1 MATVRGAL
9 GWDSFRDSSGQLRTG
24 QEVTNS
30 PGPLSPLPCRL
41 LLSLRSAGSSDFFF
55 KACFLSLKGQPLWN
69 LKEWGVPFEGLR
81 RSRGSPGRAL
91 GPAGVWTGASDSLP
105 PHAPQDPQKAVC
117 KVGFTEPTLRGPGC
131 RLVPQCGHLPKAGS
145 QAPLAPSPQ
154 AGSWPGIGVHECD
167 PRPPAA
173 PAAPGMSPRASA
185 AGGKFVI
192 SPEPPVT
199 SLQLGARWGP
209 AAAAYLGM
217 RRALRAR

>member
-1 MATVRGAL
+1 M
-9 GWDSFRDSSGQLRTG
+9 GQPQGLEWAAMDWAG
-24 QEVTNS
+24 GHQQPGS
-30 PGPLSPLPCRL
+30 PQPP
-41 LLSLRSAGSSDFFF
+41 SLRLATLIEECRQLYLIFLK
-55 KACFLSLKGQPLWN
+55 KAFFLSLKGQPLWN
-69 LKEWGVPFEGLR
+69 LKEWGVPLGALG

-91 GPAGVWTGASDSLP
+91 GPAGIWTGASGSLP
-105 PHAPQDPQKAVC
+105 PHAPQDPQKPIC
-117 KVGFTEPTLRGPGC
+117 KVGFTEPTLWGPGC
-131 RLVPQCGHLPKAGS
+131 RLVPQCGHHPKAGS

-154 AGSWPGIGVHECD
+154 AGSWPGSGVYECD